1 MSRCSPTQHGSVQ
14 LHITAPAL
22 GDCSPG
28 GPSRSVRTARRYPCR
43 RRSVPPD
50 PHHDRVGRRDYCRCR
65 RASRARS
72 SAVSFCRAYLQKHHL
87 TLRQRGI
94 RAGLLT
100 PLSFSSCDAARFR
113 SAVATR
119 KREGRPARFVEF
131 QQPPVCAC
139 VAQTEGLSES
149 HRVADGGIHPRG
161 RDRSDLQPPG
171 IRGAVRYRAT
181 TTQARRETGA
191 VCSAVAERR
200 LNLRETISG

>member
-1 MSRCSPTQHGSVQ
+1 MQRIPLSAGTTLRGHVLHKCAPAFVLMSRCSPTQHGSVQ

-119 KREGRPARFVEF
+119 KREGQSARFVEF

-139 VAQTEGLSES
+139 SAN
-149 HRVADGGIHPRG
+149 G
-161 RDRSDLQPPG
+161 RFIS
-171 IRGAVRYRAT
+171 VT
-181 TTQARRETGA
+181 SCRRRWDPSKRT
-191 VCSAVAERR
+191 RP
-200 LNLRETISG
+200 I